1 MDSHPKILV
10 VNVLLD
16 NSVLTN
22 EYLMAPKLLKLMED
36 LKDFNQAMNS
46 TQALKL
52 GVFAFEGLTV
62 KTIKDYDSLS
72 FDEMPQ
78 NGFPL
83 MNRMLHTVTQ
93 STESYIDQQIQ
104 GKGLEYFKPWLIIL
118 SSGMGL
124 DKIDFFE
131 SYKPLNPG
139 MQPVIFPFLLSKDLL
154 MFDLAKINQIKPFIP
169 LKDFAIDAFGEW
181 LKSMVKQRLSIAP
194 DDSMRLS
201 KDMFSG
207 WTQL

>member
-46 TQALKL
+46 SQALKL

>member
-22 EYLMAPKLLKLMED
+22 EYLMAPKIIKLMED